1 MGNRSPVGQFKGRWA
16 HTPRGPSCGLSR
28 RCREPR
34 TQRAGSLQLVGSG
47 PGARKPGGSG
57 CGRLWGNASA
67 GHLAHGAAVG
77 VTEPGT
83 QQVLQRRCRCS
94 RSHGQPAGT
103 RGDTKWPRGATPSS
117 DLDASGSAEPG
128 TASSVPRSDTG
139 NVDLTRGPAGRALP
153 LEPRRDALHA
163 AGAQCVQGEKPET
176 KAGGRDRRCQR
187 LGLAG

>member
-1 MGNRSPVGQFKGRWA
+1 MGRLSAQDTCCCAPRPRVQADWTSHARPRLAAPLPAVAPRGSITCPVCLCPQHSAHSWGGGCLGNRSPVGQFKGRWA
-16 HTPRGPSCGLSR
+16 HTPRGPSLGLSC

-103 RGDTKWPRGATPSS
+103 RGDTKWP
-117 DLDASGSAEPG
+117 
-128 TASSVPRSDTG
+128 
-139 NVDLTRGPAGRALP
+139 
-153 LEPRRDALHA
+153 
-163 AGAQCVQGEKPET
+163 
-176 KAGGRDRRCQR
+176 
-187 LGLAG
+187 